1 MYNSTND
8 LEFTDE
14 NQSIPRISLILPYE
28 MKMKKK
34 EALLKLLENRADM
47 VEKEL
52 LAKFPAEKVALVLK
66 KFRKIIKTVN
76 CPVKEKNIAI
86 FISPVAEKVYYF
98 SPSYLE
104 KYRVPV
110 LVK

>member
-1 MYNSTND
+1 MYKSTND
-8 LEFTDE
+8 LQFAKE
-14 NQSIPRISLILPYE
+14 NQSMPRISLILPYE
-28 MKMKKK
+28 LKMKKK
-34 EALLKLLENRADM
+34 EALFNLLAARADM

-52 LAKFPAEKVALVLK
+52 LAEFPAGKVALVVK

-76 CPVKEKNIAI
+76 CPAKEKNIAI

-98 SPSYLE
+98 SPSHLE